1 MSVNKVIL
9 LGRIGQDPE
18 TKDVNGTTL
27 CKFSVATSNKWKDKQ
42 GEQQEKTEWHN
53 IDAWGKVG
61 EVIAQYFSKGSEIY
75 LEGELN
81 YSKVDDK
88 YYTNIKLTNF
98 SFTGGSK
105 ATGSD
110 TAQPKDNLNEDNLP
124 F

>member
-9 LGRIGQDPE
+9 LGRLGQDPE
-18 TKDVNGTTL
+18 TKDVNGTML
-27 CKFSVATSNKWKDKQ
+27 CKFSVATSQKWKDKQ

-61 EVIAQYFSKGSEIY
+61 EVIAEYFHKGSEIY

-81 YSKVDDK
+81 YSKVDEK
-88 YYTNIKLTNF
+88 YYTNIKLTSF
-98 SFTGGSK
+98 SFTGGSRQD
-105 ATGSD
+105 SESP
-110 TAQPKDNLNEDNLP
+110 QPKDNSKSEDLP